1 MTLGELES
9 IALRIPVLEERFTS
23 LEAKLEEMVAKPTVP
38 EFVSRPELARI
49 SGISQN
55 TIRRR
60 EYQAELP
67 KQYGKLYPT
76 YTVGVV
82 ERRKPDSGVAAP
94 PPDPHDAPVGNLAST
109 TGRSRGDFD
118 DDIPF

>member
-9 IALRIPVLEERFTS
+9 IALRIPVLEERLTS
-23 LEAKLEEMVAKPTVP
+23 LEAKLEEMVAKPTIP

-67 KQYGKLYPT
+67 NRGRFDTTLRGVRVWRRETVEQWIKQ
-76 YTVGVV
+76 
-82 ERRKPDSGVAAP
+82 ER
-94 PPDPHDAPVGNLAST
+94 
-109 TGRSRGDFD
+109 
-118 DDIPF
+118 